1 MGQQFNRQQIE
12 IDCLDQLIGQLMGK
26 HSGKLKIIVKG
37 DTIRAQIMEFLTING
52 YSYEASQM
60 QYETYF
66 EIELQ
71 AKASIGDSVL
81 QKKPLIYDQALVITS
96 EALGHS
102 SDHYSQS
109 VMRSVLLAWFEK
121 DPLPNRVL
129 FINSGVKLLNPESY
143 ILDALRRLH
152 GQGIEIYASGSCLE
166 HYGVLLPFDCVQRKT
181 LFQLVSLMKTAKNT
195 ITL

>member
-1 MGQQFNRQQIE
+1 MGQQFNQQVE
-12 IDCLDQLIGQLMGK
+12 IDRLDQLIGQLMGR
-26 HSGKLKIIVKG
+26 HSGKLKIVVR
-37 DTIRAQIMEFLTING
+37 DDSMRAQVVDFLSING
-52 YSYEASQM
+52 YVYKASQM

-71 AKASIGDSVL
+71 SKASLGDSPL
-81 QKKPLIYDQALVITS
+81 QKKPLIYDQALVVTS
-96 EALGHS
+96 DALGQNN
-102 SDHYSQS
+102 DPYSQG

-121 DPLPNRVL
+121 EPLPARIL

-143 ILDALRRLH
+143 ILDSLRRLH
-152 GQGIEIYASGSCLE
+152 GQAIEIYASGSCLE

-181 LFQLVSLMKTAKNT
+181 LFQLVSLMKITKNT